1 MKYNVHS
8 VPFAVP
14 SGPPRNLRASV
25 TSSSSVLLTWDVPL
39 PEYQN
44 GIITNY
50 TVLVTPVNP
59 QRAAYQLN
67 STNTSTQLLVSSLEE
82 FSSYTFV
89 VAARTRVGV
98 GPFSTSITI
107 RTTTDGKEI
116 CQSN

>member
-1 MKYNVHS
+1 MYS
-8 VPFAVP
+8 IPFAVP

-25 TSSSSVLLTWDVPL
+25 TSSSSVYLTWDVPL

-50 TVLVTPVNP
+50 TVLVTPVNL

-67 STNTSTQLLVSSLEE
+67 STNMSTQLLVSSLEE

-89 VAARTRVGV
+89 VAAQTRVGI
-98 GPFSTSITI
+98 GPFSTSITVQ
-107 RTTTDGKEI
+107 TTTDGKDI
-116 CQSN
+116 ILSKQLKA